1 MRRGVDR
8 LALRLLASVLLFGA
22 ATQSFVDARVP
33 AGLGII
39 LTTAPH
45 VSPDLRSALM
55 DEATRIW
62 DQAGVRLTWTPPSAT
77 APSTGRTLRLLAV
90 ERPRTQTRADSSV
103 VGELLRVDRSK
114 AIAMVSLGEAQRIVA
129 RAAGDDRR
137 RFSDR
142 QVGLVLGRAAA
153 HEIGHYLLDT
163 STHASEGL
171 MRPRFDEWEFAAP
184 QTAAFDLD
192 RYAHGWIQ
200 RRVAEGLPLG
210 PEAAPGVTRA
220 PLLSGPAARAFSYEP

>member
-1 MRRGVDR
+1 MRRGVGR
-8 LALRLLASVLLFGA
+8 LAVIVVSVLLWA

-33 AGLGII
+33 ATLGII
-39 LTTAPH
+39 LTSAPH
-45 VSPDLRSALM
+45 VSGDVRAALM

-62 DQAGVRLTWTPPSAT
+62 GQAGVSLTWTPPSAT

-103 VGELLRVDRSK
+103 LGELLRVDRAR
-114 AIAMVSLGEAQRIVA
+114 AIAMVSLGEAERIVA
-129 RAAGDDRR
+129 RAGTSERR
-137 RFSDR
+137 RFSER

-163 STHASEGL
+163 STHAPEGL
-171 MRPRFDEWEFAAP
+171 MRPRFHEWEFAAP
-184 QTAAFDLD
+184 ETSAFDLD
-192 RYAHGWIQ
+192 QHAHGWIQ

-210 PEAAPGVTRA
+210 PEPAAGITRA
-220 PLLSGPAARAFSYEP
+220 PLLVGPAARAFSYQP